1 MVALEN
7 EMKTSSLVNTSVG
20 ALAAFTPAAAP
31 ALAAQ
36 SVAAPFP
43 EAAFPAAS
51 AAVDP
56 AAEATFPRAAFPRAS
71 APVDPAPT
79 AAVPAVPPQEAAQ
92 AAVPSFI
99 TPASLASVSGGTA
112 AVTLLWTVA
121 KALFGK
127 TAEMPLIPF
136 VCALAVG
143 AAIYWLS
150 VADKKV
156 KMSAREKVIGTF
168 IAFLNSMVLFSAS
181 LGIHGR

>member
-36 SVAAPFP
+36 SVAAPF
-43 EAAFPAAS
+43 
-51 AAVDP
+51 
-56 AAEATFPRAAFPRAS
+56 
-71 APVDPAPT
+71 
-79 AAVPAVPPQEAAQ
+79 AQ

-156 KMSAREKVIGTF
+156 KMSAREKVVGTF

>member
-1 MVALEN
+1 M
-7 EMKTSSLVNTSVG
+7 
-20 ALAAFTPAAAP
+20 
-31 ALAAQ
+31 
-36 SVAAPFP
+36 
-43 EAAFPAAS
+43 
-51 AAVDP
+51 
-56 AAEATFPRAAFPRAS
+56 
-71 APVDPAPT
+71 
-79 AAVPAVPPQEAAQ
+79 
-92 AAVPSFI
+92 
-99 TPASLASVSGGTA
+99 
-112 AVTLLWTVA
+112 TLLWTVA

-156 KMSAREKVIGTF
+156 KMSAREKVVGTF